1 MRRAALLLVLLTLAF
16 APAPLPRPER
26 KADDSKK
33 LQGRWVL
40 LSRLYGGRQTS
51 HVVAAVEIEGDRWT
65 YVSAKGDW
73 RASGKM
79 ILDTSTSPRRLDWGP
94 GQHRGVYELRG
105 DRLVFVFTTGASR
118 DEVRDLDGDKP
129 GRYREEFRR
138 AGR

>member
-1 MRRAALLLVLLTLAF
+1 MRRFLPLLVLLSLAF

-33 LQGRWVL
+33 MQGRWVL
-40 LSRLYGGRQTS
+40 VSRLYEGRQTS
-51 HVVAAVEIEGDRWT
+51 HVVAAVEVEGDRWT
-65 YVSAKGDW
+65 YVNAKGDW

-79 ILDTSTSPRRLDWGP
+79 TLDTSKVPRRLDWGP

-105 DRLVFVFTTGASR
+105 DTLVFVFTTAGAR

-129 GRYREEFRR
+129 SRYREEFRR